1 MGGEGG
7 GGWGWAEG
15 FKNFSKVAPT
25 INFSLVLHLSLD
37 CRSISRWVVFTE
49 IFKALKSVNTHNNI
63 QTLTFT
69 NNT

>member
-1 MGGEGG
+1 MYIKYVGAG
-7 GGWGWAEG
+7 
-15 FKNFSKVAPT
+15 PY
-25 INFSLVLHLSLD
+25 
-37 CRSISRWVVFTE
+37 RSISRWVVFTE